1 MKSVSPAL
9 KISFIFFLI
18 SFMWILF
25 SDKLLF
31 SLPINKEDLTALQTV
46 KGWFYVTIVSILLY
60 YLVKFTLSNLKKEN
74 NELEQILDSLATP
87 IMIINENGKILK
99 INKIFEELT
108 EYKFEEINTI
118 EKWAKLAYEPNEAEK
133 VKLYIKSLYHK
144 NEITDDGEYKLKTKS
159 GKKII
164 WHFNSSPFGIENG
177 KRRIISTALDVTKLK
192 EKEQMIMQ
200 QSKMAAMGEVLEN
213 IAHQWRQPLSAIST
227 AASGVKL
234 QNELGILNDKL
245 INDSM
250 NMINNSAQYLSRTI
264 DDFRGFFKPD
274 QEKEYFKISLTFEKV
289 MLIVGNKYQSEGINF
304 EKNIEDIHILNY
316 NNALLQ
322 VLINIFSNSQD
333 AFHQNRIKEKFIYI
347 DVFNDEYSAI
357 IQIKDTA
364 GGIPSRIIHKVFEPY
379 FTTKDQSRGTG
390 IGLYMCKEI
399 VTKHMKGTISV
410 QNNQFIH
417 NNKKYTGAMFTIT
430 LPLKI

>member
-1 MKSVSPAL
+1 MKNLSPAF
-9 KISFIFFLI
+9 KISFVFFLI

-31 SLPINKEDLTALQTV
+31 SLPISKEDLTALQTV
-46 KGWFYVTIVSILLY
+46 KGWFYITIISILLY
-60 YLVKFTLSNLKKEN
+60 FLIKFTLNSLKKEN
-74 NELEQILDSLATP
+74 SELEKILDSLATP
-87 IMIINENGKILK
+87 IMIINEDGKVLK
-99 INKIFEELT
+99 INKVFEELT
-108 EYKFEEINTI
+108 GYKYKDIDTI
-118 EKWAKLAYEPNEAEK
+118 EKWANLSYDPKEAKEL
-133 VKLYIKSLYHK
+133 KLYVKTLYDK
-144 NEITDDGEYKLKTKS
+144 DEISDDGEYILKTKS
-159 GKKII
+159 GKKLV
-164 WHFNSSPFGIENG
+164 WHFNTSPFGIKDG
-177 KRRIISTALDVTKLK
+177 KKIIIATALDITKLK
-192 EKEQMIMQ
+192 EKDRMIMQ

-234 QNELGILNDKL
+234 QNEMQILDNKML
-245 INDSM
+245 NESMSMIND
-250 NMINNSAQYLSRTI
+250 SAQYLSRTI

-274 QEKEYFKISLTFEKV
+274 QKKEYFKISHTIEKV
-289 MLIVGNKYQSEGINF
+289 MLIVGNRYENEGISF
-304 EKNIEDIHILNY
+304 KKDIEDVHVLNY

-333 AFHQNRIKEKFIYI
+333 AFYENKITEKLIFI

-364 GGIPSRIIHKVFEPY
+364 GGIPSKIIHKIFEPY
-379 FTTKDQSRGTG
+379 FTTKDKSKGTG
-390 IGLYMCKEI
+390 IGLFMCEEI
-399 VTKHMKGTISV
+399 VRKHMKGTISV
-410 QNNQFIH
+410 ENNQFLY